1 MIQKI
6 DTRAAKKRIQCW
18 TERMKR
24 VLNRRSNEDNK
35 NKNSSISQDWKPLT
49 NFVKRGKAPPISA
62 VLIPQR
68 DEEAGGIDAVNRKY
82 AVETSDILQQIEQQW
97 EPISNREK
105 EADFG
110 DFLTRFRDH
119 VEVQQ
124 CELPELTGG
133 DLRRKAKELSST
145 RSVALCGWR
154 TQEIKA
160 LPGEIFDLLAILL
173 KQIET
178 NQQWPEILLQV
189 VTTLIPK
196 IESVRKSWRARHQK
210 R

>member
-1 MIQKI
+1 M
-6 DTRAAKKRIQCW
+6 
-18 TERMKR
+18 
-24 VLNRRSNEDNK
+24 
-35 NKNSSISQDWKPLT
+35 
-49 NFVKRGKAPPISA
+49 KRGKAPPISA

-68 DEEAGGIDAVNRKY
+68 NKEAGGIDAVNRKY

-110 DFLTRFRDH
+110 DFLTRFIDH

-124 CELPELTGG
+124 CELPEPTGG
-133 DLRRKAKELSST
+133 DLRRKAKELPST
-145 RSVALCGWR
+145 RSVAMCGWR

-160 LPGEIFDLLAILL
+160 LPGEIFDLFAILL

-189 VTTLIPK
+189 VATLIPK